1 MRDYNLKLNYLKNE
15 KASCLVSM
23 GNTQVLCVATLQKKL
38 PPFLNPDESGWIT
51 AEYSMLPRSS
61 ANRVERERGKINS
74 RSTEIQRL
82 IGRALRA
89 SVDLKKIKN
98 LSIIVDCDVILADG
112 GTRCASI
119 NGGMA
124 VLYVLVSKLL
134 KDRVIKENPFKTYIG
149 AISGGIV
156 DKKIM
161 IDLDYEND
169 SKSSSDFNFVL
180 DDKGKIVEIQG
191 TSEKDNISK
200 DDFDKIFEKAR
211 KEIFKIIDFSKKKV
225 KYGKI

>member
-1 MRDYNLKLNYLKNE
+1 MREYSLKMNYLKNE

-38 PPFLNPDESGWIT
+38 PPFINPEESGWIT
-51 AEYSMLPRSS
+51 AEYAMLPRSS
-61 ANRVERERGKINS
+61 TNRIERERGKINS

-82 IGRALRA
+82 IGRSLRA
-89 SVDLKKIKN
+89 SVDLGKMKN
-98 LSIIVDCDVILADG
+98 VSIIVDCDVIVADG

-124 VLYVLVSKLL
+124 VLYVLVSNLV
-134 KDRVIKENPFKTYIG
+134 REGIITENPFKTYIG

-156 DKKIM
+156 DQKIV

-180 DDKGKIVEIQG
+180 DDQGKIVEIQG
-191 TSEKDNISK
+191 TSERDNISK
-200 DDFDKIFEKAR
+200 EDFDKIFEKAK
-211 KEIFKIIDFSKKKV
+211 KEIMKIIDFSKKKV